1 MPFSHLDSGS
11 FGIFYQV
18 SVGDSTSDVGSRPSL
33 GYTELEPAQ
42 MQEFFWKYDTGV
54 KVVFFLAIVFLFA
67 YLFFTNQ
74 KIESAISRLEEKIV
88 SMSGQPPE
96 TVDTCGEE
104 CQNLIDEKVAEA
116 LATLSAKPS
125 QPKVTIPGPSP
136 AVAVT
141 SYLPLGS
148 GGSTKVTDW
157 TALDGSDFIFDL
169 KDYPEGTKVHW
180 NGNLKADVSNS
191 RCFARIYDNS
201 NFRAV
206 DFSEQS
212 TNEKTTQ
219 NLTSQPLMIWAGRNT
234 YRVEIKSLNGITCSL
249 GSPRLIFKY

>member
-1 MPFSHLDSGS
+1 
-11 FGIFYQV
+11 
-18 SVGDSTSDVGSRPSL
+18 
-33 GYTELEPAQ
+33 
-42 MQEFFWKYDTGV
+42 MQEFFWKHDTGV

-74 KIESAISRLEEKIV
+74 KIESSVARLEDKLASGSLQPLGTTDECGEDCQKLLDEKI
-88 SMSGQPPE
+88 
-96 TVDTCGEE
+96 
-104 CQNLIDEKVAEA
+104 AEA
-116 LATLSAKPS
+116 LATLSAQLSEAKRVKSP
-125 QPKVTIPGPSP
+125 VATTPSP
-136 AVAVT
+136 SVPT
-141 SYLPLGS
+141 TTYLPLGS
-148 GGSTKVTDW
+148 GGSTKVTNW
-157 TALDGSDFIFDL
+157 TVLDGSDFIFDL
-169 KDYPEGTKVHW
+169 KDYPEGTKVYW
-180 NGNLKADVSNS
+180 NGNLKAEVSNS

-206 DFSEQS
+206 DFSEQT